1 MRYLFLTAFRNESSI
16 LRTFL
21 DEFTAMVRQAGIA
34 DDAVLYMVDDLSID
48 RSVEILDAYPLRPDG
63 VPLHVIRT
71 PTNLGNQGA
80 LFYGIARIEVAPDDV
95 LVTFD
100 CDGEDDVREIP
111 SVLEAGKREPGKL
124 VLIERGRRRES
135 MRFKLFFG
143 VYKALFR
150 FLTNGQV
157 IPNNF
162 MLIPGHLVPAIQR
175 SPLVGVHFAYGILK
189 LRAPYTAETRD
200 RRARYGGKTSQNLF
214 MLVSH
219 GLVGLMVFYEVVLAK
234 LFVLSFAVMGAA
246 AAMVAAGILLPPYL
260 PSAERVLL
268 WLAIALMIAASAGF
282 GLLVASGLA
291 LAFKL
296 NVYFLT
302 EVAAER
308 RGARKPL
315 SGAATAAAGA
325 ARDGRSGTGS
335 S

>member
-1 MRYLFLTAFRNESSI
+1 MRYLFLTAFRNESPI

-21 DEFTAMVRQAGIA
+21 DEFTTMVRQAGMA
-34 DDAVLYMVDDLSID
+34 DDAVLYMVDDLSTD
-48 RSVEILDAYPLRPDG
+48 RSGEILDAYRARPDG

-80 LFYGIARIEVAPDDV
+80 LFYGIARIDVAPDDV

-100 CDGEDDVREIP
+100 CDGEDDVRQIP
-111 SVLEAGKREPGKL
+111 SVLEVGKQEPGRL

-135 MRFKLFFG
+135 LRFKLFFHA
-143 VYKALFR
+143 YKTLFR
-150 FLTNGQV
+150 FLTGKQV

-162 MLIPGHLVPAIQR
+162 MVIPGHLVPAIQR

-189 LRAPYTAETRD
+189 LGAPYTAQTRD
-200 RRARYGGKTSQNLF
+200 RRTRYGGNKSQNLF

-234 LFVLSFAVMGAA
+234 LFVLSFAVMGVAA
-246 AAMVAAGILLPPYL
+246 ALVAGGILLPPYV
-260 PSAERVLL
+260 PWADRVML
-268 WLAIALMIAASAGF
+268 WLAIGLMIAASAGF
-282 GLLVASGLA
+282 ALLVASGLA
-291 LAFKL
+291 FAFKL

-308 RGARKPL
+308 RAARKPL
-315 SGAATAAAGA
+315 SEAASAAPRA
-325 ARDGRSGTGS
+325 AHDGRSGTGS